1 MPSACYNTSADT
13 SANKSAA
20 RVTAAY
26 MQPLF
31 ETAAACGVSTAAL
44 AVAAGLAP
52 EALDPLPERLGA
64 ADYIALLDAGSRLAR
79 DPHFGLHVGERVRPG
94 TFSVYGLVLLAC
106 RDIGQALDQTQRYE
120 GLAHDLGRSRL
131 APHGSLARYTWT
143 SGYPHASRH
152 LAESVF
158 AGIRTFGSW
167 LAGRALAPQALAFAH
182 ARPDDADPA
191 EYARV
196 LGCVPA
202 FGAPAHPADFDPAL
216 LALPLPA
223 ADTGMYPLLQQH
235 AERLLREREH
245 APGGIVA
252 QVHAAIVRTLAREPA
267 RLAGIAAEL
276 DMSARTLQRKLAD
289 AGATFQQVLDTARHA
304 LAMDYL
310 RQDALALVDIAFL
323 LGFQEQSAFTHA
335 FREWSG
341 MNPGAWRERALGG
354 QGESVA
360 PAKAGAQVSRAQR

>member
-1 MPSACYNTSADT
+1 MPSACSNTSA
-13 SANKSAA
+13 AP

-26 MQPLF
+26 LQPLL
-31 ETAAACGVSTAAL
+31 ETAAARGVAASAL
-44 AVAAGLAP
+44 ATAAGLAP
-52 EALDPLPERLGA
+52 DCLAPLPERLAA
-64 ADYIALLDAGSRLAR
+64 ADYIALLDAGSRLAA

-106 RDIGQALDQTQRYE
+106 RDIGQALEQTQRYE
-120 GLAHDLGRSRL
+120 ALAHDLGRSRL
-131 APHGSLARYTWT
+131 EPAGALARYTWT
-143 SGYPHASRH
+143 SHFPHASRH

-167 LAGRALAPQALAFAH
+167 LAGRPLAPRALAFAH
-182 ARPDDADPA
+182 ACPDGADPA

-196 LGCVPA
+196 LGGMPA
-202 FGAPAHPADFDPAL
+202 FGAPAHTADFDAAL

-235 AERLLREREH
+235 AERLLRAR
-245 APGGIVA
+245 AQASGGIVA

-276 DMSARTLQRKLAD
+276 DLSARTLQRKLAD
-289 AGATFQQVLDTARHA
+289 AGATFQQVLDAARYA

-310 RQDALALVDIAFL
+310 RQDGLSLVDIAFL

-341 MNPGAWRERALGG
+341 MNPGAWRERA
-354 QGESVA
+354 Q
-360 PAKAGAQVSRAQR
+360 AGTI

>member
-1 MPSACYNTSADT
+1 
-13 SANKSAA
+13 
-20 RVTAAY
+20 VTAAY
-26 MQPLF
+26 LQPLL
-31 ETAAACGVSTAAL
+31 ETAAAHGIVPAAL
-44 AVAAGLAP
+44 ALAAGLAP
-52 EALDPLPERLGA
+52 TALDPLPDALA
-64 ADYIALLDAGSRLAR
+64 ASDYIALLDAGSKLAH

-120 GLAHDLGRSRL
+120 QLAHDLGRSRL
-131 APHGSLARYTWT
+131 TPGAALARYTWT
-143 SGYPHASRH
+143 SHYPHASRH

-167 LAGRALAPQALAFAH
+167 LAGRPLAPLALAFAH
-182 ARPDDADPA
+182 ARPPDADLA

-196 LGCVPA
+196 LGTTPD
-202 FGAPAHPADFDPAL
+202 FGAPAHMADFDASL

-235 AERLLREREH
+235 AERLLRER
-245 APGGIVA
+245 AQARSAGIVA
-252 QVHAAIVRTLAREPA
+252 QVHAAIVDTLAREPV
-267 RLAGIAAEL
+267 RLAGIAAAL
-276 DMSARTLQRKLAD
+276 DVSPRTLQRKLAD
-289 AGATFQQVLDTARHA
+289 AGATFQQVLDAARYA

-310 RQDALALVDIAFL
+310 RQDGLSLVDIAFL

-341 MNPGAWRERALGG
+341 MNPGAWRERA
-354 QGESVA
+354 
-360 PAKAGAQVSRAQR
+360 AGKK

>member
-1 MPSACYNTSADT
+1 M
-13 SANKSAA
+13 
-20 RVTAAY
+20 
-26 MQPLF
+26 
-31 ETAAACGVSTAAL
+31 
-44 AVAAGLAP
+44 
-52 EALDPLPERLGA
+52 
-64 ADYIALLDAGSRLAR
+64 
-79 DPHFGLHVGERVRPG
+79 RPG

-106 RDIGQALDQTQRYE
+106 RDIGQALEQTQRYE
-120 GLAHDLGRSRL
+120 QLAHDLGRSRL
-131 APHGSLARYTWT
+131 EPAGALARYTWT
-143 SGYPHASRH
+143 SHYPHASRH

-167 LAGRALAPQALAFAH
+167 LAGRPLAPRALAFAH
-182 ARPDDADPA
+182 GRPNDADPA

-196 LGCVPA
+196 LGGVPL
-202 FGAPAHPADFDPAL
+202 FDAPAHTADFDAAL

-235 AERLLREREH
+235 AERLLRER
-245 APGGIVA
+245 AQAAGGIVA

-276 DMSARTLQRKLAD
+276 DLSARTLQRKLAD
-289 AGATFQQVLDTARHA
+289 AGATFQQVLDAARYA

-310 RQDALALVDIAFL
+310 RQDGLSLVDIAFL

-341 MNPGAWRERALGG
+341 MNPGAWRERA
-354 QGESVA
+354 Q
-360 PAKAGAQVSRAQR
+360 AGLV